1 MNRIYPVDEATC
13 THFVG
18 MPVCAVLHDGSR
30 HYGVI
35 SRISGGKLI
44 LNESPEASTE
54 GAKIRSAKSKGGSSG
69 KARASKTVKNSRSE
83 SGGDKAGLSAFPF
96 AGPYPGAFPFAPFGN
111 RIALDL
117 AAITLLFLLFI

>member
-18 MPVCAVLHDGSR
+18 MPVCAVLQDGSR

-54 GAKIRSAKSKGGSSG
+54 GAKIRSAKGKGGSSG
-69 KARASKTVKNSRSE
+69 KARASSTVKNSRSE
-83 SGGDKAGLSAFPF
+83 SGGDKARLSAFPF

-117 AAITLLFLLFI
+117 AAIALLFLLFI